1 MKINNWK
8 FEQLPCKIITESG
21 AELGGGIMSTLT
33 FCSETEFNAQDMIDY
48 ISRYKPGELV
58 AKSYWVNKSAPI
70 IVNELNVH
78 FTVKAYLSEA
88 QVEVGIRI
96 LRNQYNIFYT
106 PAKPN
111 TDKE

>member
-1 MKINNWK
+1 MKINNWE
-8 FEQLPCKIITESG
+8 FNQLPCTTVTSSG

-48 ISRYKPGELV
+48 IKRYKPGELV
-58 AKSYWVNKSAPI
+58 AKSYWANKSAPI

-78 FTVKAYLSEA
+78 FTVKAYLSET

-106 PAKPN
+106 PAKPTSN
-111 TDKE
+111 KE